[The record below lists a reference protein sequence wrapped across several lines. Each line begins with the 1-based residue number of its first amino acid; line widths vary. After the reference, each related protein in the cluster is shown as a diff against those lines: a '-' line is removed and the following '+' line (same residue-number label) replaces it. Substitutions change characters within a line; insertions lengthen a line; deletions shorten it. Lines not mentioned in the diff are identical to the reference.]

1 MPKKWLP
8 LKEYEDSYLI
18 SNYGDV
24 LSIKDQFGK
33 PRRLL
38 RKLTLDKKTGYV
50 RVDLHK
56 KGCKPSIKYIHRLVA
71 ETFLAREEGKKY
83 VNHKDS
89 NRANNHVDNLE
100 WCTQSENIQHGYT
113 FGNIKPTRHRLN
125 KSNSKNRF
133 KLIYFEKSRG
143 RWVASVEKV
152 NNPKIKKTKSFSVKK
167 YGELLAELKA
177 AEAVNIFL
185 SFFKDEE
192 RKPNKFTSDE
202 LNLLKEKELVNV

>member
-1 MPKKWLP
+1 M
-8 LKEYEDSYLI
+8 
-18 SNYGDV
+18 
-24 LSIKDQFGK
+24 
-33 PRRLL
+33 
-38 RKLTLDKKTGYV
+38 
-50 RVDLHK
+50 
-56 KGCKPSIKYIHRLVA
+56 
-71 ETFLAREEGKKY
+71 
-83 VNHKDS
+83 
-89 NRANNHVDNLE
+89 
-100 WCTQSENIQHGYT
+100 
-113 FGNIKPTRHRLN
+113 N

-177 AEAVNIFL
+177 AEAVNTFL

-202 LNLLKEKELVNV
+202 LNLLKEKELANV